1 LMAHETLLLALIAIL
16 CYLLALLTSYA
27 CVRWILSDQLRA
39 ELNDQTRY
47 VAIDGIRG
55 YLAFGVYV
63 HHFIMGWLFLYDG
76 RTGPPTHNWENQLGK
91 TSVAI
96 FFMITAFLFWGR
108 AHAKGGMKW
117 KSFFI
122 SRVFR
127 IYPLYLVFFFLL
139 CIAVAYKSNW
149 VALEPPMAIAKEIFK
164 WVFFH
169 TPIINSYHG
178 DAFGGVTWTLLYEAW
193 LYLSLPFLVAVFI
206 QKKPA
211 WQKVLA
217 LAVAVALFAANKL
230 DIATG
235 AMFLGGI
242 FAVYWRAN
250 PKLVAFGRGN
260 TAALV
265 ALISLTCVGLFIYD
279 PFNVV
284 AIILLSIF
292 FVAIAC
298 GNTLFGLLKMRAAR
312 WLGEITYSIY
322 LGHGI
327 VLWVIM
333 QNIAPRMSW
342 FHPTTPWLFASAI
355 VVTPI
360 LVLFT
365 TASYVFIERPF
376 IAMGH
381 RLANRRPQRPRTQTQ
396 TLLEET
402 RGSTLL

>member
-1 LMAHETLLLALIAIL
+1 MGHETLLLALVAIL

-27 CVRWILSDQLRA
+27 CVRWILSDQLRT

-63 HHFIMGWLFLYDG
+63 HHFILGWLFLHHGYM
-76 RTGPPTHNWENQLGK
+76 GPPPHNWENQFGK

-117 KSFFI
+117 RSFFI

-127 IYPLYLVFFFLL
+127 IYPLYLVFLFLL
-139 CIAVAYKSNW
+139 CIAVAYKSSW
-149 VALEPPMAIAKEIFK
+149 LALAPPMAIAEEVFK

-169 TPIINSYHG
+169 TPIINNYHG

-193 LYLSLPFLVAVFI
+193 FYLSLPFLVAVFI

-211 WQKVLA
+211 WQKILA
-217 LAVAVALFAANKL
+217 LGVAAALFAANKL
-230 DIATG
+230 DIGTA

-242 FAVYWRAN
+242 LAVYWRTS
-250 PKLVAFGRGN
+250 PKLVAFARGN
-260 TAALV
+260 TAAMV
-265 ALISLTCVGLFIYD
+265 ALISLGCVGLFIYD
-279 PFNVV
+279 PFN
-284 AIILLSIF
+284 ALGILLLTIF
-292 FVAIAC
+292 FVAIAS

-333 QNIAPRMSW
+333 QNIVPRLSW
-342 FHPTTPWLFASAI
+342 FHPTTIWMFASAI

-360 LVLFT
+360 LVLLT
-365 TASYVFIERPF
+365 SASYVLIERPF
-376 IAMGH
+376 IAWGH
-381 RLANRRPQRPRTQTQ
+381 QLANPRPIQPRPHAR
-396 TLLEET
+396 TLLEEAP
-402 RGSTLL
+402 GSTLL